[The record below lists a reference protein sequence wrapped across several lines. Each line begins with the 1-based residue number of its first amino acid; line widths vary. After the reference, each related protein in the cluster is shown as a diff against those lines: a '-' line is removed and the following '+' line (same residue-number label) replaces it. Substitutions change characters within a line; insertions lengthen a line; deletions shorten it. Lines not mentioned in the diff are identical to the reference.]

1 MVQLS
6 LSSLKISHFR
16 THKLSVIEL
25 TQEPIIIFGFNGAG
39 KTNILEAISM
49 FAPGQGF
56 RRAKASD
63 LSRRP
68 DLLGWKLIGKFN
80 ISDQSCEIMVSW
92 DEVLGRKIEIDGKLV
107 SQSKLARLVRILWI
121 TPLMDRI
128 WLNGSSERRRF
139 LDRIVSNLVP
149 DHTENSIK
157 YYKALKQRNQ
167 LLKDKVSDSNWYDA
181 VENQM
186 ALSAIKINK
195 ARSEV
200 ISSIMEMQKKSVSSF
215 PVADL
220 NLVGS
225 QYLFEQDFQCA
236 LCASRK
242 QDMHV
247 GRTLIGPHLSDL
259 GAIYSSKGIEAKNCS
274 TGEQKA
280 LLISIIIAT
289 AKIQLE
295 KFNVPPI
302 LLFDEV
308 SAHLDI
314 ERRVALYDEI
324 CNLGLQVFLTGTDST
339 IFDGLKERG
348 KYYEVVMNLG
358 ESKCMPIEDPLFKN
372 I

>member
-1 MVQLS
+1 MS
-6 LSSLKISHFR
+6 LSSLRISHFR
-16 THKLSVIEL
+16 THKFSLIEP
-25 TQEPIIIFGFNGAG
+25 TQEPIIIFGLNGAG

-56 RRAKASD
+56 RRAKVSD

-68 DLLGWKLIGKFN
+68 DLLGWKLTGKFN
-80 ISDQSCEIMVSW
+80 VLDQSYEIMTSW
-92 DEVLGRKIEIDGKLV
+92 DEALGRKIKIDGKV
-107 SQSKLARLVRILWI
+107 VTQSKLARLVRILWI

-128 WLNGSSERRRF
+128 WLNGSAERRRF

-167 LLKDKVSDSNWYDA
+167 LLKDKVADSNWYDA

-186 ALSAIKINK
+186 ALSAIEINK
-195 ARSEV
+195 ARGEV

-215 PVADL
+215 PSADL

-225 QYLFEQDFQCA
+225 QHIFAPEFQDA
-236 LCASRK
+236 LCGSRK
-242 QDMHV
+242 QDMYF
-247 GRTLIGPHLSDL
+247 GRTLIGPRLSDL
-259 GAIYSSKGIEAKNCS
+259 RAIYSSKGIEAKNCS

-295 KFNVPPI
+295 KFKVPPI

-308 SAHLDI
+308 SAHLDV
-314 ERRVALYDEI
+314 ERRADLYDEI
-324 CNLGLQVFLTGTDST
+324 CNLSIQAFLTGTDST
-339 IFDGLKERG
+339 IFNGLKERA

-358 ESKCMPIEDPLFKN
+358 ESVCMHIEDPLF
-372 I
+372 